1 MIELPL
7 VSIHHRG
14 QETMISYNLLLSD
27 ADPACTLLLS
37 DSLENCPH
45 SPLSPVVSQVTC
57 PVPGCSQHQVAT
69 WVDQGPTMAPL
80 GSQALPAY
88 FPHLGM
94 VTGAGQGETKISQ
107 PGTQLGMVV
116 VEEGNIQQ

>member
-1 MIELPL
+1 MCLELNKRNTKFLFVIMQQQDKFLYYRQINSSVFCLSSKDGEMIELPL

-45 SPLSPVVSQVTC
+45 SPLSPVVSQVH
-57 PVPGCSQHQVAT
+57 VQFR
-69 WVDQGPTMAPL
+69 DAPN
-80 GSQALPAY
+80 
-88 FPHLGM
+88 
-94 VTGAGQGETKISQ
+94 TR
-107 PGTQLGMVV
+107 
-116 VEEGNIQQ
+116 